1 MKGAIA
7 GGHPLTAETGAR
19 VLEAGGN
26 AVDACVA
33 ASFASWVCESPLT
46 GPGGGGFMLVHRARD
61 RKTRVIDCYVAVPS
75 GRGGEME
82 AIDVDFSGGSTQVF
96 RIGGAAVAVPG
107 ALAGLEEARRRFG
120 SLPWRELFEPAIAL
134 ARDGVELT
142 PAQGYLH
149 AILDVILR
157 HGQESR
163 RLFGGDAPLA
173 AGERLV
179 QPELADTLALFAEG
193 GARALYRG
201 DLARELVRHLKEL
214 GGAVTR
220 RDLREYRVIRRRPV
234 EVRFRGCRFE
244 SNPPPATGGTLVC
257 YGLERL
263 GRRELTADRLLEVMD
278 E

>member
-7 GGHPLTAETGAR
+7 AGHQLTAEAGAR

-33 ASFASWVCESPLT
+33 ASLASWVCESPLT
-46 GPGGGGFMLVHRARD
+46 GPGGGGFMLVHLARD
-61 RKTRVIDCYVAVPS
+61 HRTRVLDCYVAVPS

-96 RIGGAAVAVPG
+96 RVGAAWVAVPG
-107 ALAGLEEARRRFG
+107 ALAGLEEAHRRFG

-134 ARDGVELT
+134 ARDRVELT

-157 HGQESR
+157 HGEESR

-179 QPELADTLALFAEG
+179 QSELADTLALFAEEG
-193 GARALYRG
+193 SRALHRG
-201 DLARELVRHLKEL
+201 DVGREIVRHLKEL
-214 GGAVTR
+214 GGAVTQ

-234 EVRFRGCRFE
+234 EVRFRGSDFQ
-244 SNPPPATGGTLVC
+244 SNPPPATGGILVS
-257 YGLERL
+257 YGLQRL
-263 GRRELTADRLLEVMD
+263 ARGE
-278 E
+278 